1 MAQESVQVEVPVPRT
16 NNFISE
22 SKKMHK
28 QHKYFRWTC
37 SGREKWQTWA
47 LGNSEILS
55 CPKGHPIRK
64 GVEVHIN
71 EVLRDV
77 FGEVGGTSD
86 E

>member
-1 MAQESVQVEVPVPRT
+1 MPRK
-16 NNFISE
+16 NGYINE

-28 QHKYFRWTC
+28 NQQYFRWTC

-47 LGNSEILS
+47 VGNSHIYG
-55 CPKGHPIRK
+55 CPKGHRMTK
-64 GVEVHIN
+64 GVEIHVN

-77 FGEVGGTSD
+77 FGKEAGNCD

>member
-1 MAQESVQVEVPVPRT
+1 MPRP
-16 NNFISE
+16 NDFLSE

-28 QHKYFRWTC
+28 LSKYFRWTC
-37 SGREKWQTWA
+37 TGREKWQTWA
-47 LGNSEILS
+47 IENSHIYG
-55 CPKGHPIRK
+55 CPKGHLMRK

-77 FGEVGGTSD
+77 FGNKSGLEN

>member
-1 MAQESVQVEVPVPRT
+1 VPRT

-28 QHKYFRWTC
+28 KHKYFRWTC
-37 SGREKWQTWA
+37 TGREKWQTWA
-47 LGNSEILS
+47 LGKSQILS
-55 CPKGHPIRK
+55 CPNGHPIRK

-77 FGEVGGTSD
+77 FGEMEGASD